1 MKDRLYKMIASVFY
15 IGYLPVASGTLG
27 SLAALVLYYFICNN
41 TVTMSVAILTVVILG
56 FITAGKVEKMFG
68 EKDPGEIIIDE
79 FGGMLISLYRIPPT
93 MGYVVTGFLLFRFF
107 DIVKP
112 KPIRN
117 LEKLKGSLGIMS
129 DDLIA
134 GVFANILLQVIY
146 IVNLLWRSYSVSV
159 FPG

>member
-1 MKDRLYKMIASVFY
+1 MKDRLCKMIASVFY
-15 IGYLPVASGTLG
+15 IGYLPVAPGTLG
-27 SLAALVLYYFICNN
+27 SLAALPVYYFICNN
-41 TVTMSVAILTVVILG
+41 TIIMSAVILIVIALG
-56 FITAGKVEKMFG
+56 FMTAGKMEKLFG

-112 KPIRN
+112 MPIHN

-134 GVFANILLQVIY
+134 GVYANMALQVVY
-146 IVNLLWRSYSVSV
+146 VFSLLCR
-159 FPG
+159 

>member
-1 MKDRLYKMIASVFY
+1 MKNRLYTMIASVFY
-15 IGYLPVASGTLG
+15 IGYLPVAPGTLG
-27 SLAALVLYYFICNN
+27 SLAALALYYFIYSN
-41 TVTMSVAILTVVILG
+41 TIIMSAVISIAIVLG
-56 FITAGKVEKMFG
+56 FMTAGKVEKMFG

-79 FGGMLISLYRIPPT
+79 FAGMLISLYRIPPT

-112 KPIRN
+112 RPIRN

-134 GVFANILLQVIY
+134 GVYANMALQVVY
-146 IVNLLWRSYSVSV
+146 VFSLLCR
-159 FPG
+159 

>member
-1 MKDRLYKMIASVFY
+1 MKDRLYTMIASVFY
-15 IGYLPVASGTLG
+15 IGYLPVAPGTLG
-27 SLAALVLYYFICNN
+27 SLAALALYYFICNN
-41 TVTMSVAILTVVILG
+41 TIIMSAVILIVITLG
-56 FITAGKVEKMFG
+56 FMTAGKVEKLFG

-112 KPIRN
+112 RPIRN

-134 GVFANILLQVIY
+134 GVYANMALQVVY
-146 IVNLLWRSYSVSV
+146 VFSLLCR
-159 FPG
+159 

>member
-1 MKDRLYKMIASVFY
+1 MKDRLYSIIASVFY
-15 IGYLPVASGTLG
+15 IGYLPVAPGTLG
-27 SLAALVLYYFICNN
+27 SLAALIAYYFICHSA
-41 TVTMSVAILTVVILG
+41 VLMGAVILIIIILG

-68 EKDPGEIIIDE
+68 EKDPEEIIIDE

-112 KPIRN
+112 RPIRN
-117 LEKLKGSLGIMS
+117 LEKLNGSLGIMS

-134 GVFANILLQVIY
+134 GVYTNIALQVIY
-146 IVNLLWRSYSVSV
+146 ILNLLSH
-159 FPG
+159 

>member
-1 MKDRLYKMIASVFY
+1 MKDRLYTMIASVFY
-15 IGYLPVASGTLG
+15 IGYLPVAPGTLG
-27 SLAALVLYYFICNN
+27 SLAALALYYFICNN
-41 TVTMSVAILTVVILG
+41 TIIMSAVILIVIALG
-56 FITAGKVEKMFG
+56 FMTAGKAEKMFG
-68 EKDPGEIIIDE
+68 EKDPEEIIIDE

-134 GVFANILLQVIY
+134 GVYANMALQVVY
-146 IVNLLWRSYSVSV
+146 VFSLLCR
-159 FPG
+159 